1 MRLRSRDRRNGN
13 MYTYPLIYIRL
24 QLSVAA
30 KKSTKMATKWS
41 PAGRAVRSEPFPL
54 LRSVVRN
61 GPEPSR
67 ARRCWARRSE
77 PLTARTVLRG
87 SLKRERRGERLAKG
101 GPPFWYPRPPPLTNR
116 RCRSRPWRRRWGWNN
131 SVLPR
136 VGNTMAGSQPVP
148 KTITYTLAPALC
160 SKLPLAARGFT
171 RRRRDRAL
179 RRGEGGVGPAAHFEN
194 QRSAARR
201 HRSMAEPDLV
211 VELAVQHHRLHV
223 LIRGRAALHLDHQSA
238 ILPEIERRFVEQW
251 TAENIIAAGRIYGV
265 KSQGADDVPGR
276 HLPAV
281 LISR

>member
-87 SLKRERRGERLAKG
+87 SLKRERRGARLAKS
-101 GPPFWYPRPPPLTNR
+101 GPPFWCPRPPPLTETGYHDAGER
-116 RCRSRPWRRRWGWNN
+116 YRCVECGQTGDTADVEDCRGCAELGEAP
-131 SVLPR
+131 VLPC
-136 VGNTMAGSQPVP
+136 VACGT
-148 KTITYTLAPALC
+148 
-160 SKLPLAARGFT
+160 
-171 RRRRDRAL
+171 
-179 RRGEGGVGPAAHFEN
+179 
-194 QRSAARR
+194 
-201 HRSMAEPDLV
+201 
-211 VELAVQHHRLHV
+211 
-223 LIRGRAALHLDHQSA
+223 
-238 ILPEIERRFVEQW
+238 
-251 TAENIIAAGRIYGV
+251 
-265 KSQGADDVPGR
+265 
-276 HLPAV
+276 
-281 LISR
+281 